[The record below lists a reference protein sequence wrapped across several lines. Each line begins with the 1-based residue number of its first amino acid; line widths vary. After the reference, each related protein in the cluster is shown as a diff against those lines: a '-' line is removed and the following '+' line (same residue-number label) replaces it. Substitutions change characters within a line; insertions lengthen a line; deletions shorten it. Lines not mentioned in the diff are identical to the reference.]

1 MGKVTNLHDSFAV
14 QCECGNTGMS
24 LLRSGKVMCDDC
36 KTVWTNLTW
45 SCRECPGDRKC
56 CRNGGHVGEASA
68 DA

>member
-1 MGKVTNLHDSFAV
+1 
-14 QCECGNTGMS
+14 MS

-56 CRNGGHVGEASA
+56 CRNGGHVGEEARG
-68 DA
+68 